1 MKEAVLPKKKTRL
14 ANIELLRVLSMLMVV
29 TLHFLSRGG
38 VSENAV
44 PFSGVW
50 VLASV
55 WDALSIVSVNV
66 YVLIS
71 GYFLIQSEF
80 KAQKLIN
87 IILQVFTYSF
97 LLYVILT
104 AIGKNTFSVTG
115 FIKACFP
122 VLTNQYWF
130 ASAYV
135 GLYILFPFLNK
146 GLRAMTQKQHRNLN
160 IVLVLLF
167 TLYLPAKAL
176 GQNGY
181 SIVWMVCL
189 YVFGAYLRL
198 YYQPKKK
205 ITGKMVLFYLVPSVL
220 LPLSSICIS
229 VLSKFVSPTIANYS
243 EWFYKNNSVLVLWAS
258 VALFL
263 LFLNLEIKG
272 ERSAKW
278 ICTVGGLTF
287 GVYLFHNNPTLRGM
301 LWQALRLPE
310 MMAHWWFFFAGV
322 GIIVAI
328 FTVSAAVEFCRKT
341 VYDRIIRS
349 KAYTALYQKIA
360 TCRFARYFQ

>member
-1 MKEAVLPKKKTRL
+1 MKDSVLPMKKRM
-14 ANIELLRVLSMLMVV
+14 ANIELLRVLSMLMVI

-44 PFSGVW
+44 PFSGIW
-50 VLASV
+50 FLDSV
-55 WDALSIVSVNV
+55 WDGLAIVSVNV

-80 KAQKLIN
+80 KPQKLIN

-97 LLYVILT
+97 LFYVIFT
-104 AIGKNTFSVTG
+104 AIGKNTFSIAG

-146 GLRAMTQKQHRNLN
+146 GLRVMTQKQHRNLV

-167 TLYLPAKAL
+167 TLYLPSKAL

-189 YVFGAYLRL
+189 YVFAAYLRL
-198 YYQPKKK
+198 YYKPKKK
-205 ITGKMVLFYLVPSVL
+205 ITGKMVLFYIIPSVL
-220 LPLSSICIS
+220 LPLSRICIT
-229 VLSKFVSPTIANYS
+229 VLSKVVSPAIANYGG
-243 EWFYKNNSVLVLWAS
+243 WFYKNNSVLVLWAS
-258 VALFL
+258 VALFV

-272 ERSAKW
+272 ERSSKW
-278 ICTVGGLTF
+278 ICTAGSLTF
-287 GVYLFHNNPTLRGM
+287 GIYLFHNNPTLRDY
-301 LWQALRLPE
+301 LWQTLRLPE
-310 MMAHWWFFFAGV
+310 FMVHWWFFFAGV
-322 GIIVAI
+322 GIIIAI
-328 FTVSAAVEFCRKT
+328 FIVSAVVEFFRKS
-341 VYDRIIRS
+341 VYDRIICS

-360 TCRFARYFQ
+360 ACRFVRYFQ